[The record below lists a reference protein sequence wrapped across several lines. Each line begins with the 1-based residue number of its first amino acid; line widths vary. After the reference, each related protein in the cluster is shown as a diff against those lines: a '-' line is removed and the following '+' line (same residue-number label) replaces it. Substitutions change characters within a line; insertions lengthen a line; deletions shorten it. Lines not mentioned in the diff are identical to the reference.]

1 MTDPDLAKELARRA
15 GVSHADAEAMLSI
28 LAELAPAGVGKNRS
42 VVARA
47 ARKVDARAAPTGT
60 ESGTVAFLPGAGAVD
75 ELIAAAERHPLG
87 LEFLLE
93 GELGAVAAM
102 FQTHAFTVDAARDRL
117 KRHRR

>member
-1 MTDPDLAKELARRA
+1 MTDPDLTKELARRA

-28 LAELAPAGVGKNRS
+28 LAELAPAGVGKTPS

-47 ARKVDARAAPTGT
+47 ARKVDVWAASTST
-60 ESGTVAFLPGAGAVD
+60 ESGTMAFLPSAGAVE

-87 LEFLLE
+87 LEFLLD
-93 GELGAVAAM
+93 GELGAVAAT

-117 KRHRR
+117 RRHPR